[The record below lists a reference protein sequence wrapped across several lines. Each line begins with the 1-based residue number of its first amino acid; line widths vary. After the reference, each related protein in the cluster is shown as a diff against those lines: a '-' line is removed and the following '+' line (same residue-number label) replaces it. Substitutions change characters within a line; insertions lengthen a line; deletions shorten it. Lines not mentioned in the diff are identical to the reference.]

1 MKADDSLMVNNQRS
15 LSNSQENAR
24 KQSNLSQMHSIVQ
37 RKSELHS
44 ILPQEHFS
52 EHMVAGVHAD
62 LEGSVKGE
70 AKVEG
75 TPDEETEGD
84 ARERRSRR

>member
-1 MKADDSLMVNNQRS
+1 
-15 LSNSQENAR
+15 
-24 KQSNLSQMHSIVQ
+24 
-37 RKSELHS
+37 
-44 ILPQEHFS
+44 
-52 EHMVAGVHAD
+52 MVAGVHAD

-84 ARERRSRR
+84 ARERRSRH

>member
-1 MKADDSLMVNNQRS
+1 MVNNQRS
-15 LSNSQENAR
+15 LSTDKGNAR
-24 KQSNLSQMHSIVQ
+24 QQSNLWQTHSIIEE
-37 RKSELHS
+37 KPGLHH

-52 EHMVAGVHAD
+52 EHMVAVVHAD

-84 ARERRSRR
+84 ARERRSRH